1 MKIASYTNTVN
12 FLQTINTSSKGD
24 GNSQALKKDQ
34 DTVIIGKEA
43 RSLFDSQ
50 IQLQDAPEEIAQK
63 IASMFKDGGKLNF
76 VESEEQLAIRAEQQ
90 ARLDEEIEHN
100 VLAIIIP
107 HIQTNEKLVNSLKGA
122 SQQVLDAAYS
132 TISQNLLVHNVGNMT
147 EEQRQAMISLGVE
160 KAQFIADNYLEGKQ
174 AKDFME
180 AMTTIAKFAVN
191 GKKNDNGTV
200 SYAIE
205 KGPLVHAPDDYIHID
220 DLVKEAFPE
229 KWQSFKDKIVAA
241 TEKQDKDALVEA
253 FKEYNQLVK
262 SIYTNQPNLVQDKI
276 KDYGN
281 WQETIKNTE
290 VSKHFSQLDNTSLS
304 NFMKDIKTTNAW
316 LSNEFLVKD
325 LKNFQRY
332 LTRNH

>member
-12 FLQTINTSSKGD
+12 FLQTINTQSKGE
-24 GNSQALKKDQ
+24 GKPQALKNDQ
-34 DTVIIGKEA
+34 DAVTIGKEA

-50 IQLQDAPEEIAQK
+50 IQLQEAPEEIAQK
-63 IASMFKDGGKLNF
+63 IASMFKDGGKLNY

-122 SQQVLDAAYS
+122 SQQVLDATYS

-191 GKKNDNGTV
+191 GMKNDNGTV

-220 DLVKEAFPE
+220 DLVKEAYPE

-241 TEKQDKDALVEA
+241 TEKQDKDALMEA

-262 SIYTNQPNLVQDKI
+262 SIYTNKPHLVQEKI

-290 VSKHFSQLDNTSLS
+290 ISKQFSQLDKTSLS
-304 NFMKDIKTTNAW
+304 NFMEDIKTTNTW
-316 LSNEFLVKD
+316 LSNEFLAKD